1 MSKAMTRSVLKEVQD
16 FRDCVKRVVAMLSGK
31 QIPVAERGN
40 EAYVRYNRRGE
51 PVLVN
56 IPSIP
61 DDASPTLM
69 NAVRGF
75 LDHEVAHILF
85 TDPKVAMKMR
95 ERGKA
100 PSTGLWNSLEDVFIE
115 RRMGQVFNGTRR
127 NLLATQNLVINKY
140 FKGKVSEAV
149 SICHGNQR
157 ELFLKFFL
165 CPVVRAWDGQ
175 SPFIDFMEEHWHLID
190 KPVALL
196 KEHGIDVAVRNM
208 SNTEDC
214 VKVAAAIAQIMQDMK
229 DKPEGKL
236 PELKSSARKPSKSED
251 ESEETPEA
259 DDEPTHSESAPKR
272 TKGED
277 DDKEEQEDDASEEEE
292 SWDSDLPELV
302 DKDLPTEDKEIS
314 DTESKYTEAGEE
326 ESGDTPESDDAGME
340 SGDSD
345 DEGGSDDTG
354 SPTPGD
360 GIREDADDSDGYGSG
375 AAGDGDSDS
384 DDGEDS
390 DAGHGESEGEGEEED
405 DATDHTDGEGKEN
418 EDAAEAPE
426 DSESGFVP
434 APDEMTL
441 EDALKALD
449 EMEDGTGEMTEDA
462 LSATISKELMSTSL
476 SEYRPYDRSYDF
488 IGLIDEAEE
497 HVKRTRK
504 TFGAIPM
511 HSPVDRYRMV
521 PEGRRLFELKIEK
534 HLSAGVSSTLAKD
547 LERAIASRNRVQF
560 IPGQRRGRIH
570 GANLYRL
577 AMNDDRVFRKKEDHR
592 AVNACV
598 QQVIDLSGSMGG
610 RKIQL
615 ALASAYTI
623 ADALDRINVPNI
635 ITGFTTFGSPDY
647 ETMSKRGFTRFE
659 ALMLPIIKNWNE
671 KANSPEIRARMGCVC
686 ETFPLLNNV
695 DGESVAHLATLFA
708 GRMEDKK
715 IMLVMSDGAPCAA
728 GDGFHQHL
736 RTVTKEIETL
746 SDIDLMAIGVLTDAP
761 RRYYKNYA
769 LVNSVEE
776 LGPSVV
782 TELSR
787 IILG

>member
-1 MSKAMTRSVLKEVQD
+1 MSKKTTKAVLKEVQD

-85 TDPKVAMKMR
+85 TEPKVAMQMR

-100 PSTGLWNSLEDVFIE
+100 PSTGLWNALEDVFIE

-127 NLLATQNLVINKY
+127 NLLATQSLVIDKY
-140 FKGKVSEAV
+140 FRNKVPEAV
-149 SICHGNQR
+149 LACHGDQR

-175 SPFIDFMEEHWHLID
+175 SPFIDFMEEHWRLIER
-190 KPVALL
+190 PVALL

-236 PELKSSARKPSKSED
+236 PELKSSARKPSESKD
-251 ESEETPEA
+251 ESEETPESG
-259 DDEPTHSESAPKR
+259 DEPSHGDSASKPA
-272 TKGED
+272 KGEG
-277 DDKEEQEDDASEEEE
+277 DDKEEREDDASEEED
-292 SWDSDLPELV
+292 SGDSDLPDSLN
-302 DKDLPTEDKEIS
+302 KDLPTHVKDIS
-314 DTESKYTEAGEE
+314 DTESKYTEAGHE
-326 ESGDTPESDDAGME
+326 ESGDTPESDAIGMK
-340 SGDSD
+340 S
-345 DEGGSDDTG
+345 
-354 SPTPGD
+354 
-360 GIREDADDSDGYGSG
+360 
-375 AAGDGDSDS
+375 SDS
-384 DDGEDS
+384 DTDGDGGEDS
-390 DAGHGESEGEGEEED
+390 DTDRGETEEED
-405 DATDHTDGEGKEN
+405 VEGKKN
-418 EDAAEAPE
+418 KDGAEVPK

-441 EDALKALD
+441 EEALKALD
-449 EMEDGTGEMTEDA
+449 EMEDGIGEMTEDA
-462 LSATISKELMSTSL
+462 LSATISKELMSVSP
-476 SEYRPYDRSYDF
+476 SDYRPYDRSYDF
-488 IGLIDEAEE
+488 IGLIDGAEE

-521 PEGRRLFELKIEK
+521 PEGRKLFELKIEK

-570 GANLYRL
+570 GASLYRL

-598 QQVIDLSGSMGG
+598 QQVIDLSGSMDGV
-610 RKIQL
+610 KIQL

-647 ETMSKRGFTRFE
+647 ETRSKRGFTRFE

-695 DGESVAHLATLFA
+695 DGESVAQLATLFA

-715 IMLVMSDGAPCAA
+715 IMLVMSDGEPCAT
-728 GDGFHQHL
+728 GSGFHQHL

-746 SDIDLMAIGVLTDAP
+746 SDIELMAIGILTDEP

>member
-1 MSKAMTRSVLKEVQD
+1 MSKKTTKAVLKEVQD

-85 TDPKVAMKMR
+85 TEPKVAMQMR

-100 PSTGLWNSLEDVFIE
+100 PSTGLWNALEDVFIE

-127 NLLATQNLVINKY
+127 NLLATQSLVIDKY
-140 FKGKVSEAV
+140 FRNKVPEAV
-149 SICHGNQR
+149 LACHGDQR

-175 SPFIDFMEEHWHLID
+175 SPFIDFMEEHWRLIER
-190 KPVALL
+190 PVALL

-236 PELKSSARKPSKSED
+236 PELKSSARKPSESKD
-251 ESEETPEA
+251 ESEETPESG
-259 DDEPTHSESAPKR
+259 DEPSHGDSASKPAKDE
-272 TKGED
+272 G
-277 DDKEEQEDDASEEEE
+277 DDKEEREDDASEEED
-292 SWDSDLPELV
+292 SGGSDLSDSL
-302 DKDLPTEDKEIS
+302 DKDLPTHVKDIS
-314 DTESKYTEAGEE
+314 DTESKYTEAGHE
-326 ESGDTPESDDAGME
+326 ESGDTPESDAIGMK
-340 SGDSD
+340 SSDSD
-345 DEGGSDDTG
+345 TDGDGGNGTG
-354 SPTPGD
+354 APRPGD
-360 GIREDADDSDGYGSG
+360 GIREDTDDSDGYGSG
-375 AAGDGDSDS
+375 IDGDG
-384 DDGEDS
+384 GEDS
-390 DAGHGESEGEGEEED
+390 DTDRGETEEED
-405 DATDHTDGEGKEN
+405 VEGKEN
-418 EDAAEAPE
+418 KDGAEVPK

-441 EDALKALD
+441 EEALKALD
-449 EMEDGTGEMTEDA
+449 EMEDGIGEMTEDA
-462 LSATISKELMSTSL
+462 LSATISKELMSVSP
-476 SEYRPYDRSYDF
+476 SDYRPYDRSYDF
-488 IGLIDEAEE
+488 IGLIDGAEE

-521 PEGRRLFELKIEK
+521 PEGRKLFELKIEK
-534 HLSAGVSSTLAKD
+534 HLSAGVSSMLAKD

-570 GANLYRL
+570 GASLYRL

-598 QQVIDLSGSMGG
+598 QQVIDLSGSMDGV
-610 RKIQL
+610 KIQL

-647 ETMSKRGFTRFE
+647 ETRSKRGFTRFE

-695 DGESVAHLATLFA
+695 DGESVAQLATLFA

-715 IMLVMSDGAPCAA
+715 IMLVMSDGEPCAT
-728 GDGFHQHL
+728 GSGFHQHL

-746 SDIDLMAIGVLTDAP
+746 SDIELMAIGILTDEP

-787 IILG
+787 IILM

>member
-1 MSKAMTRSVLKEVQD
+1 MSKKTTKAVLKEVQD

-85 TDPKVAMKMR
+85 TEPKVAMQMR

-100 PSTGLWNSLEDVFIE
+100 PSTGLWNALEDVFIE

-127 NLLATQNLVINKY
+127 NLLATQSLVIDKY
-140 FKGKVSEAV
+140 FRNKVPEAV
-149 SICHGNQR
+149 LACHGDQR

-175 SPFIDFMEEHWHLID
+175 SPFIDFMEEHWRLIER
-190 KPVALL
+190 PV
-196 KEHGIDVAVRNM
+196 
-208 SNTEDC
+208 
-214 VKVAAAIAQIMQDMK
+214 
-229 DKPEGKL
+229 
-236 PELKSSARKPSKSED
+236 
-251 ESEETPEA
+251 
-259 DDEPTHSESAPKR
+259 
-272 TKGED
+272 
-277 DDKEEQEDDASEEEE
+277 
-292 SWDSDLPELV
+292 
-302 DKDLPTEDKEIS
+302 
-314 DTESKYTEAGEE
+314 
-326 ESGDTPESDDAGME
+326 
-340 SGDSD
+340 
-345 DEGGSDDTG
+345 
-354 SPTPGD
+354 
-360 GIREDADDSDGYGSG
+360 
-375 AAGDGDSDS
+375 
-384 DDGEDS
+384 
-390 DAGHGESEGEGEEED
+390 
-405 DATDHTDGEGKEN
+405 
-418 EDAAEAPE
+418 
-426 DSESGFVP
+426 
-434 APDEMTL
+434 
-441 EDALKALD
+441 
-449 EMEDGTGEMTEDA
+449 
-462 LSATISKELMSTSL
+462 
-476 SEYRPYDRSYDF
+476 
-488 IGLIDEAEE
+488 
-497 HVKRTRK
+497 
-504 TFGAIPM
+504 
-511 HSPVDRYRMV
+511 
-521 PEGRRLFELKIEK
+521 
-534 HLSAGVSSTLAKD
+534 
-547 LERAIASRNRVQF
+547 
-560 IPGQRRGRIH
+560 
-570 GANLYRL
+570 
-577 AMNDDRVFRKKEDHR
+577 
-592 AVNACV
+592 
-598 QQVIDLSGSMGG
+598 
-610 RKIQL
+610 
-615 ALASAYTI
+615 ASAYTI

-647 ETMSKRGFTRFE
+647 ETRSKRGFTRFE

-695 DGESVAHLATLFA
+695 DGESVAQLATLFA

-715 IMLVMSDGAPCAA
+715 IMLVMSDGEPCAT
-728 GDGFHQHL
+728 GSGFHQHL

-746 SDIDLMAIGVLTDAP
+746 SDIELMAIGILTDEP

>member
-1 MSKAMTRSVLKEVQD
+1 MSKKTTKAVLKEVQD

-85 TDPKVAMKMR
+85 TEPKVAMQMR

-100 PSTGLWNSLEDVFIE
+100 PSTGLWNALEDVFIE

-127 NLLATQNLVINKY
+127 NLLATQSLVIDKY
-140 FKGKVSEAV
+140 FRNKIPEAV
-149 SICHGNQR
+149 LACHGDQR

-175 SPFIDFMEEHWHLID
+175 SPFIDFMEEHWRLIER
-190 KPVALL
+190 PVALL

-236 PELKSSARKPSKSED
+236 PELKSSARKPSESKD
-251 ESEETPEA
+251 ESEETPESG
-259 DDEPTHSESAPKR
+259 DEPSHGDSASKPA
-272 TKGED
+272 KGEG
-277 DDKEEQEDDASEEEE
+277 DDKEEREDDASEEED
-292 SWDSDLPELV
+292 SGDSDLPDSL
-302 DKDLPTEDKEIS
+302 DKDLPTHVKDIS
-314 DTESKYTEAGEE
+314 DTESKYTEAGHE
-326 ESGDTPESDDAGME
+326 ESGDTPESDAIGMK
-340 SGDSD
+340 S
-345 DEGGSDDTG
+345 
-354 SPTPGD
+354 
-360 GIREDADDSDGYGSG
+360 
-375 AAGDGDSDS
+375 SDS
-384 DDGEDS
+384 DTDGDGGEDS
-390 DAGHGESEGEGEEED
+390 DTDRGETEEED
-405 DATDHTDGEGKEN
+405 VEGKKN
-418 EDAAEAPE
+418 KDGAEVPK

-441 EDALKALD
+441 EEALKTLD
-449 EMEDGTGEMTEDA
+449 EMEDGIGEMTEDA
-462 LSATISKELMSTSL
+462 LSATISKELMSVSP
-476 SEYRPYDRSYDF
+476 SDYRPYDRSYDF
-488 IGLIDEAEE
+488 IGLIDGAEE

-504 TFGAIPM
+504 TFGEIPM

-521 PEGRRLFELKIEK
+521 PEGRKLFELKIEK

-570 GANLYRL
+570 GASLYRL

-598 QQVIDLSGSMGG
+598 QQVIDLSGSMDGV
-610 RKIQL
+610 KIQL

-647 ETMSKRGFTRFE
+647 ETRSKRGFTRFE

-695 DGESVAHLATLFA
+695 DGESVAQLATLFA

-715 IMLVMSDGAPCAA
+715 IMLVMSDGEPCAT
-728 GDGFHQHL
+728 GSGFHQHL

-746 SDIDLMAIGVLTDAP
+746 SDIELMAIGILTDEP

>member
-1 MSKAMTRSVLKEVQD
+1 MSKKTTKAVLKEVQD

-85 TDPKVAMKMR
+85 TEPKVAMQMH

-100 PSTGLWNSLEDVFIE
+100 PSTGLWNALEDVFIE

-127 NLLATQNLVINKY
+127 NLLATQSLVIDKY
-140 FKGKVSEAV
+140 FRNKVPEAV
-149 SICHGNQR
+149 LACHGDQR

-175 SPFIDFMEEHWHLID
+175 SPFIDFMEEHWRLIER
-190 KPVALL
+190 PVALL

-236 PELKSSARKPSKSED
+236 PELKSSARKPSESKD
-251 ESEETPEA
+251 ESEETPESG
-259 DDEPTHSESAPKR
+259 DEPSHGDSASKPA
-272 TKGED
+272 KGEG
-277 DDKEEQEDDASEEEE
+277 DDKEEREDDASEEED
-292 SWDSDLPELV
+292 SGDSDLPDSL
-302 DKDLPTEDKEIS
+302 DKDLPTHVKDIS
-314 DTESKYTEAGEE
+314 DTESKYTEAGHE
-326 ESGDTPESDDAGME
+326 ESGDTPESDAIGMK
-340 SGDSD
+340 S
-345 DEGGSDDTG
+345 
-354 SPTPGD
+354 
-360 GIREDADDSDGYGSG
+360 
-375 AAGDGDSDS
+375 SDS
-384 DDGEDS
+384 DTDGDGGEDS
-390 DAGHGESEGEGEEED
+390 DTDRGETEEED
-405 DATDHTDGEGKEN
+405 VEGKKN
-418 EDAAEAPE
+418 KDGAEVPK

-441 EDALKALD
+441 EEALKALD
-449 EMEDGTGEMTEDA
+449 EMEDGIGEMTEDA
-462 LSATISKELMSTSL
+462 LSATISKELMSVSP
-476 SEYRPYDRSYDF
+476 SDYRPYDRSYDF
-488 IGLIDEAEE
+488 IGLIDGAEE

-521 PEGRRLFELKIEK
+521 PEGRKLFELKIEK

-570 GANLYRL
+570 GASLYRL

-598 QQVIDLSGSMGG
+598 QQVIDLSGSMDGV
-610 RKIQL
+610 KIQL

-647 ETMSKRGFTRFE
+647 ETRSKRGFTRFE

-695 DGESVAHLATLFA
+695 DGESVAQLATLFA

-715 IMLVMSDGAPCAA
+715 IMLVMSDGEPCAT
-728 GDGFHQHL
+728 GSGFHQHL

-746 SDIDLMAIGVLTDAP
+746 SDIELMAIGILTDEP

-787 IILG
+787 IILR

>member
-1 MSKAMTRSVLKEVQD
+1 MSKKTTKAVLKEVQD

-85 TDPKVAMKMR
+85 TEPKVAMQMR

-100 PSTGLWNSLEDVFIE
+100 PSTGLWNALEDVFIE

-127 NLLATQNLVINKY
+127 NLLATQSLVIDKY
-140 FKGKVSEAV
+140 FRNKVPEAV
-149 SICHGNQR
+149 LACHGDQR

-175 SPFIDFMEEHWHLID
+175 SPFIDFMEEHWRLIER
-190 KPVALL
+190 PVALL

-236 PELKSSARKPSKSED
+236 PELKSSARKPSESKD
-251 ESEETPEA
+251 ESEETPESG
-259 DDEPTHSESAPKR
+259 DEPSHGDSASKPA
-272 TKGED
+272 KGEG
-277 DDKEEQEDDASEEEE
+277 DDKEEREDDASEEED
-292 SWDSDLPELV
+292 SGGSDLSDSL
-302 DKDLPTEDKEIS
+302 DKDLPTHVKDIS
-314 DTESKYTEAGEE
+314 DTESKYTEAGHE
-326 ESGDTPESDDAGME
+326 ESGDTPESDAIGIK
-340 SGDSD
+340 SSDSD
-345 DEGGSDDTG
+345 TDDDGSNGTG
-354 SPTPGD
+354 APRPGD
-360 GIREDADDSDGYGSG
+360 GIREDTDDSDG
-375 AAGDGDSDS
+375 DG
-384 DDGEDS
+384 GEDS
-390 DAGHGESEGEGEEED
+390 DTDRGETEEED
-405 DATDHTDGEGKEN
+405 VEGKEN
-418 EDAAEAPE
+418 KDGAEVPK

-441 EDALKALD
+441 KEALKALD
-449 EMEDGTGEMTEDA
+449 EMEDGIGEMTEDA
-462 LSATISKELMSTSL
+462 LSATISKELMSVSP
-476 SEYRPYDRSYDF
+476 SDYRPYDRSYDF
-488 IGLIDEAEE
+488 IGLIDGAEE

-521 PEGRRLFELKIEK
+521 PEGRKLFELKIEK

-570 GANLYRL
+570 GASLYRL

-598 QQVIDLSGSMGG
+598 QQVIDLSGSMDGV
-610 RKIQL
+610 KIQL

-647 ETMSKRGFTRFE
+647 ETRSKRGFTRFE

-695 DGESVAHLATLFA
+695 DGESVAQLATLFA

-715 IMLVMSDGAPCAA
+715 IMLVMSDGEPCAT
-728 GDGFHQHL
+728 GSGFHQHL

-746 SDIDLMAIGVLTDAP
+746 SDIELMAIGILTDEP

-787 IILG
+787 IILR

>member
-1 MSKAMTRSVLKEVQD
+1 MSKKTTKAVLKEVQD

-85 TDPKVAMKMR
+85 TEPKVAMQMH

-100 PSTGLWNSLEDVFIE
+100 PSTGLWNALEDVFIE

-127 NLLATQNLVINKY
+127 NLLATQSLVIDKY
-140 FKGKVSEAV
+140 FRNKVPEAV
-149 SICHGNQR
+149 LACHGDQR

-175 SPFIDFMEEHWHLID
+175 SPFIDFMEEHWRLIER
-190 KPVALL
+190 PVALL

-236 PELKSSARKPSKSED
+236 PELKSSSRKPSESKD
-251 ESEETPEA
+251 ESEETPESG
-259 DDEPTHSESAPKR
+259 DEPSHGDSASKPA
-272 TKGED
+272 KGEG
-277 DDKEEQEDDASEEEE
+277 DDKEEREDDASEEED
-292 SWDSDLPELV
+292 SGDSDLPDSL
-302 DKDLPTEDKEIS
+302 DKDLPTHVKDIS
-314 DTESKYTEAGEE
+314 DTESKYTEAGHE
-326 ESGDTPESDDAGME
+326 ESGDTPESDAIGMK
-340 SGDSD
+340 S
-345 DEGGSDDTG
+345 
-354 SPTPGD
+354 
-360 GIREDADDSDGYGSG
+360 
-375 AAGDGDSDS
+375 SDS
-384 DDGEDS
+384 DTDGDGGEDS
-390 DAGHGESEGEGEEED
+390 DTDRGETEEED
-405 DATDHTDGEGKEN
+405 VEGKKN
-418 EDAAEAPE
+418 KDGAEVPK

-441 EDALKALD
+441 EEALKALD
-449 EMEDGTGEMTEDA
+449 EMEDGIGEMTEDA
-462 LSATISKELMSTSL
+462 LSTTISKELMNVSPSD
-476 SEYRPYDRSYDF
+476 YRPYDRSYDF
-488 IGLIDEAEE
+488 IGLIDGAEE

-521 PEGRRLFELKIEK
+521 PEGRKLFELKIEK

-570 GANLYRL
+570 GASLYRL

-598 QQVIDLSGSMGG
+598 QQVIDLSGSMDGV
-610 RKIQL
+610 KIQL

-647 ETMSKRGFTRFE
+647 ETRSKRGFTRFE

-695 DGESVAHLATLFA
+695 DGESVAQLATLFA

-715 IMLVMSDGAPCAA
+715 IMLVMSDGEPCAT
-728 GDGFHQHL
+728 GSGFHQHL

-746 SDIDLMAIGVLTDAP
+746 SDIELMAIGILTDEP

-787 IILG
+787 IILR

>member
-1 MSKAMTRSVLKEVQD
+1 MSKKNTKAVLKEVQD

-85 TDPKVAMKMR
+85 TEPKVAMQMR

-100 PSTGLWNSLEDVFIE
+100 PSTGLWNALEDVFIE

-127 NLLATQNLVINKY
+127 NLLATQSLVIDKY
-140 FKGKVSEAV
+140 FRNKVPEAV
-149 SICHGNQR
+149 LACHGDQR

-175 SPFIDFMEEHWHLID
+175 SPFIDFMEEHWRLIER
-190 KPVALL
+190 PVALL

-236 PELKSSARKPSKSED
+236 PELKSSARKPSESKD
-251 ESEETPEA
+251 ESEETPESG
-259 DDEPTHSESAPKR
+259 DEPSHGDSASKPA
-272 TKGED
+272 KGEG
-277 DDKEEQEDDASEEEE
+277 DDKEEREDDASEEED
-292 SWDSDLPELV
+292 SGDSDLPDSL
-302 DKDLPTEDKEIS
+302 DKDLPTHVKDIS
-314 DTESKYTEAGEE
+314 DTESKYTEAGHE
-326 ESGDTPESDDAGME
+326 ESGDTPESDAIGMK
-340 SGDSD
+340 S
-345 DEGGSDDTG
+345 
-354 SPTPGD
+354 
-360 GIREDADDSDGYGSG
+360 
-375 AAGDGDSDS
+375 SDS
-384 DDGEDS
+384 DTDGDGGEDS
-390 DAGHGESEGEGEEED
+390 DTDRGETEEED
-405 DATDHTDGEGKEN
+405 VEGKKN
-418 EDAAEAPE
+418 KDGAEVPK

-441 EDALKALD
+441 EEALKALD
-449 EMEDGTGEMTEDA
+449 EMEDGIGEMTEDA
-462 LSATISKELMSTSL
+462 LSATISKELMSVSP
-476 SEYRPYDRSYDF
+476 SDYRPYDRSYDF
-488 IGLIDEAEE
+488 IGLIDGAEE

-521 PEGRRLFELKIEK
+521 PEGRKLFELKIEK

-570 GANLYRL
+570 GASLYRL

-598 QQVIDLSGSMGG
+598 QQVIDLSGSMDGV
-610 RKIQL
+610 KIQL

-647 ETMSKRGFTRFE
+647 ETRSKHGFTRFE

-695 DGESVAHLATLFA
+695 DGESVAQLATLFA

-715 IMLVMSDGAPCAA
+715 IMLVMSDGEPCAT
-728 GDGFHQHL
+728 GSGFHQHL

-746 SDIDLMAIGVLTDAP
+746 SDIELMAIGILTDEP

>member
-1 MSKAMTRSVLKEVQD
+1 MSKKTTKAVLKEVQD

-85 TDPKVAMKMR
+85 TEPKVAMQMR

-100 PSTGLWNSLEDVFIE
+100 PSTGLWNALEDVFIE

-127 NLLATQNLVINKY
+127 NLLATQSLVIDKY
-140 FKGKVSEAV
+140 FRNKVPEAV
-149 SICHGNQR
+149 LACHGDQR

-175 SPFIDFMEEHWHLID
+175 SPFIDFMEEHWRLIER
-190 KPVALL
+190 PVALL

-229 DKPEGKL
+229 DKPESKL
-236 PELKSSARKPSKSED
+236 PELKSSARKPSESKD
-251 ESEETPEA
+251 ESEETPESG
-259 DDEPTHSESAPKR
+259 DEPSHGDSASKPA
-272 TKGED
+272 KGEG
-277 DDKEEQEDDASEEEE
+277 DDKEEREDDASEEED
-292 SWDSDLPELV
+292 SGDSDSPDSL
-302 DKDLPTEDKEIS
+302 DKDLPIHVKDIS
-314 DTESKYTEAGEE
+314 DTESKYTEAGHE
-326 ESGDTPESDDAGME
+326 ESGDTPESDAIGMK
-340 SGDSD
+340 S
-345 DEGGSDDTG
+345 
-354 SPTPGD
+354 
-360 GIREDADDSDGYGSG
+360 
-375 AAGDGDSDS
+375 SDS
-384 DDGEDS
+384 DTDGDGGEDS
-390 DAGHGESEGEGEEED
+390 DTDRGETEEED
-405 DATDHTDGEGKEN
+405 VEGKKN
-418 EDAAEAPE
+418 KDGAEVPK

-441 EDALKALD
+441 EEALKALD
-449 EMEDGTGEMTEDA
+449 EMEDGIGEMTEDA
-462 LSATISKELMSTSL
+462 LSATISKELMSVSP
-476 SEYRPYDRSYDF
+476 SDYRPYDRSYDF
-488 IGLIDEAEE
+488 IGLIDGAEE

-521 PEGRRLFELKIEK
+521 PEGRKLFELKIEK

-570 GANLYRL
+570 GASLYRL

-598 QQVIDLSGSMGG
+598 QQVIDLSGSMDGV
-610 RKIQL
+610 KIQL

-647 ETMSKRGFTRFE
+647 ETRSKRGFTRFE

-695 DGESVAHLATLFA
+695 DGESVAQLATLFA

-715 IMLVMSDGAPCAA
+715 IMLVMSDGEPCAT
-728 GDGFHQHL
+728 GSGFHQHL

-746 SDIDLMAIGVLTDAP
+746 SDIELMAIGILTDEP

>member
-1 MSKAMTRSVLKEVQD
+1 MSKKTTKAVLKEVQD
-16 FRDCVKRVVAMLSGK
+16 YRDCVKRVVAMLSGK

-85 TDPKVAMKMR
+85 TEPKVAMQMR

-100 PSTGLWNSLEDVFIE
+100 PSTGLWNALEDVFIE

-127 NLLATQNLVINKY
+127 NLLATQSLVIDKY
-140 FKGKVSEAV
+140 FRNKVPEAV
-149 SICHGNQR
+149 LACHGDQR

-175 SPFIDFMEEHWHLID
+175 SPFIDFMEEHWRLIER
-190 KPVALL
+190 PVALL

-236 PELKSSARKPSKSED
+236 PELKSSARKPSESKD
-251 ESEETPEA
+251 ESEETPESG
-259 DDEPTHSESAPKR
+259 DEPSHGDSASKPA
-272 TKGED
+272 KGEG
-277 DDKEEQEDDASEEEE
+277 DDKEEREDDASEEED
-292 SWDSDLPELV
+292 SGDSDLPDSL
-302 DKDLPTEDKEIS
+302 DKDLPTHVKDIS
-314 DTESKYTEAGEE
+314 DTESKYTEAGHE
-326 ESGDTPESDDAGME
+326 ESGDTPESDAIGMK
-340 SGDSD
+340 S
-345 DEGGSDDTG
+345 
-354 SPTPGD
+354 
-360 GIREDADDSDGYGSG
+360 
-375 AAGDGDSDS
+375 SDS
-384 DDGEDS
+384 DTDGDGGEDS
-390 DAGHGESEGEGEEED
+390 DTDRGETEEED
-405 DATDHTDGEGKEN
+405 VEGKKN
-418 EDAAEAPE
+418 KDGAEVPK

-441 EDALKALD
+441 EEALKALD
-449 EMEDGTGEMTEDA
+449 EMEDGIGEMTEDA
-462 LSATISKELMSTSL
+462 LSATISKELMSVSP
-476 SEYRPYDRSYDF
+476 SDYRPYDRSYDF
-488 IGLIDEAEE
+488 IGLIDGAEE

-521 PEGRRLFELKIEK
+521 PEGRKLFELKIEK

-570 GANLYRL
+570 GASLYRL

-598 QQVIDLSGSMGG
+598 QQVIDLSGSMDGV
-610 RKIQL
+610 KIQL

-647 ETMSKRGFTRFE
+647 ETRSKRGFTRFE

-695 DGESVAHLATLFA
+695 DGESVAQLATLFA

-715 IMLVMSDGAPCAA
+715 IMLVMSDGEPCAT
-728 GDGFHQHL
+728 GSGFHQHL

-746 SDIDLMAIGVLTDAP
+746 SDIELMAIGILTDEP

>member
-1 MSKAMTRSVLKEVQD
+1 MSKKTTKAVLKEVQD

-85 TDPKVAMKMR
+85 TEPKVAMQMR

-100 PSTGLWNSLEDVFIE
+100 PSTGLWNALEDVFIE

-127 NLLATQNLVINKY
+127 NLLATQSLVIDKY
-140 FKGKVSEAV
+140 FRNKIPEAV
-149 SICHGNQR
+149 LACHGDQR

-175 SPFIDFMEEHWHLID
+175 SPFIDFMEEHWRLIER
-190 KPVALL
+190 PVALL

-236 PELKSSARKPSKSED
+236 PELKSSARKPSESKD
-251 ESEETPEA
+251 ESEETPESG
-259 DDEPTHSESAPKR
+259 DEPSHGDSASKPA
-272 TKGED
+272 KGEG
-277 DDKEEQEDDASEEEE
+277 DDKEEREDDASEEED
-292 SWDSDLPELV
+292 SGDSDLPDSL
-302 DKDLPTEDKEIS
+302 DKDLPTHVKDIS
-314 DTESKYTEAGEE
+314 DTESKYTEAGHE
-326 ESGDTPESDDAGME
+326 ESGDTPESDAIGMK
-340 SGDSD
+340 SSDSD
-345 DEGGSDDTG
+345 TDDDGSNGTG
-354 SPTPGD
+354 APRPGD
-360 GIREDADDSDGYGSG
+360 GIREDTDDSDGYGSDTD
-375 AAGDGDSDS
+375 GDG
-384 DDGEDS
+384 GEDS
-390 DAGHGESEGEGEEED
+390 DTDRGETEEED
-405 DATDHTDGEGKEN
+405 VEGKKN
-418 EDAAEAPE
+418 KDGAEVPK

-441 EDALKALD
+441 EEALKALD
-449 EMEDGTGEMTEDA
+449 EMEDGIGEMTEDA
-462 LSATISKELMSTSL
+462 LSATISKELMSVSP
-476 SEYRPYDRSYDF
+476 SDYRPYDRSYDF
-488 IGLIDEAEE
+488 IGLIDGAEE

-521 PEGRRLFELKIEK
+521 PEGRKLFELKIEK

-570 GANLYRL
+570 GASLYRL

-598 QQVIDLSGSMGG
+598 QQVIDLSGSMDGV
-610 RKIQL
+610 KIQL

-647 ETMSKRGFTRFE
+647 ETRSKRGFTRFE

-695 DGESVAHLATLFA
+695 DGESIAQLATLFA

-715 IMLVMSDGAPCAA
+715 IMLVMSDGEPCAT
-728 GDGFHQHL
+728 GSGFHQHL

-746 SDIDLMAIGVLTDAP
+746 SDIDLMAIGILTDEP
-761 RRYYKNYA
+761 RRFYKNYA

>member
-1 MSKAMTRSVLKEVQD
+1 MSKKTTKAVLKEVQD

-85 TDPKVAMKMR
+85 TEPKVAMQMH

-100 PSTGLWNSLEDVFIE
+100 PSTGLWNALEDVFIE

-127 NLLATQNLVINKY
+127 NLLATQSLVIDKY
-140 FKGKVSEAV
+140 FRNKVPEAV
-149 SICHGNQR
+149 LACHGDQR

-175 SPFIDFMEEHWHLID
+175 SPFIDFMEEHWRLIER
-190 KPVALL
+190 PVALL

-236 PELKSSARKPSKSED
+236 PELKSSARKPSESKD
-251 ESEETPEA
+251 ESEETPESG
-259 DDEPTHSESAPKR
+259 DEPSHGDSASKPA
-272 TKGED
+272 KGEG
-277 DDKEEQEDDASEEEE
+277 DDKEEREDDASEEED
-292 SWDSDLPELV
+292 SGDSDLPDSL
-302 DKDLPTEDKEIS
+302 DKDLPTHVKDIS
-314 DTESKYTEAGEE
+314 DTESKYTEAGHE
-326 ESGDTPESDDAGME
+326 ESGDTPESDAIGMK
-340 SGDSD
+340 S
-345 DEGGSDDTG
+345 
-354 SPTPGD
+354 
-360 GIREDADDSDGYGSG
+360 
-375 AAGDGDSDS
+375 SDS
-384 DDGEDS
+384 DTDGDGGEDS
-390 DAGHGESEGEGEEED
+390 DTDRGETEEED
-405 DATDHTDGEGKEN
+405 VEGKKN
-418 EDAAEAPE
+418 KDGAEVPK

-441 EDALKALD
+441 EEALKALD
-449 EMEDGTGEMTEDA
+449 EMEDGIGEMTEDA
-462 LSATISKELMSTSL
+462 LSTTISKELMNVSPSD
-476 SEYRPYDRSYDF
+476 YRPYDRSYDF
-488 IGLIDEAEE
+488 IGLIDGAEE

-521 PEGRRLFELKIEK
+521 PEGRKLFELKIEK

-570 GANLYRL
+570 GASLYRL

-598 QQVIDLSGSMGG
+598 QQVIDLSGSMDGV
-610 RKIQL
+610 KIQL

-647 ETMSKRGFTRFE
+647 ETRSKRGFTRFE

-695 DGESVAHLATLFA
+695 DGESVAQLATLFA

-715 IMLVMSDGAPCAA
+715 IMLVMSDGEPCAT
-728 GDGFHQHL
+728 GSGFHQHL

-746 SDIDLMAIGVLTDAP
+746 SDIELMAIGILTDEP

-787 IILG
+787 IILR

>member
-1 MSKAMTRSVLKEVQD
+1 MSKKTTKAVLKEVQD

-85 TDPKVAMKMR
+85 TEPKVAMRMH

-100 PSTGLWNSLEDVFIE
+100 PSTGLWNALEDVFIE

-127 NLLATQNLVINKY
+127 NLLATQSLVIDKY
-140 FKGKVSEAV
+140 FRNKVPEAV
-149 SICHGNQR
+149 LACHGDQR

-175 SPFIDFMEEHWHLID
+175 SPFIDFMEEHWRLIER
-190 KPVALL
+190 PVALL

-236 PELKSSARKPSKSED
+236 PELKSSARKPSESKD
-251 ESEETPEA
+251 ESEETPESG
-259 DDEPTHSESAPKR
+259 DEPSHGDSASKPA
-272 TKGED
+272 KGEG
-277 DDKEEQEDDASEEEE
+277 DDKEEREDDASEEED
-292 SWDSDLPELV
+292 SGDSDLPDSL
-302 DKDLPTEDKEIS
+302 DKDLPTHVKDIS
-314 DTESKYTEAGEE
+314 DTESKYTEAGHE
-326 ESGDTPESDDAGME
+326 ESGDTPESDAIGMK
-340 SGDSD
+340 SSDSD
-345 DEGGSDDTG
+345 TDDDGSNGTG
-354 SPTPGD
+354 APRPGD
-360 GIREDADDSDGYGSG
+360 GIREDTDDSDGYGSDTD
-375 AAGDGDSDS
+375 GDG
-384 DDGEDS
+384 GEDS
-390 DAGHGESEGEGEEED
+390 DTDRGETEEED
-405 DATDHTDGEGKEN
+405 VEGKKN
-418 EDAAEAPE
+418 KDCAEVPK

-434 APDEMTL
+434 SPDEMTL
-441 EDALKALD
+441 EEALKALD
-449 EMEDGTGEMTEDA
+449 EMEDGIGEMTEDA
-462 LSATISKELMSTSL
+462 LSATISKELMSVSP
-476 SEYRPYDRSYDF
+476 SDYRPYDRSYDF
-488 IGLIDEAEE
+488 IGLIDGAEE

-521 PEGRRLFELKIEK
+521 PEGRKLFELKIEK
-534 HLSAGVSSTLAKD
+534 YLSAGVSSTLAKD

-570 GANLYRL
+570 GASLYRL
-577 AMNDDRVFRKKEDHR
+577 AMNDDRVLRKKEDHR

-598 QQVIDLSGSMGG
+598 QQVIDLSGSMDGV
-610 RKIQL
+610 KIQL

-647 ETMSKRGFTRFE
+647 ETRSKRGFTRFE

-695 DGESVAHLATLFA
+695 DGESVAQLATLFA

-715 IMLVMSDGAPCAA
+715 IMLVMSDGEPCAT
-728 GDGFHQHL
+728 GSGFHQHL

-746 SDIDLMAIGVLTDAP
+746 SDIELMAIGILTDEP

>member
-1 MSKAMTRSVLKEVQD
+1 MSKKTTKAVLKEVQD

-85 TDPKVAMKMR
+85 TEPKVAMQMH

-100 PSTGLWNSLEDVFIE
+100 PSTGLWNALEDVFIE

-127 NLLATQNLVINKY
+127 NLLATQSLVIDKY
-140 FKGKVSEAV
+140 FRNKVPEAV
-149 SICHGNQR
+149 LACHGDQR

-175 SPFIDFMEEHWHLID
+175 SPFIDFMEEHWRLIER
-190 KPVALL
+190 PVALL

-236 PELKSSARKPSKSED
+236 PELKSSARKPSESKD
-251 ESEETPEA
+251 ESEETPESG
-259 DDEPTHSESAPKR
+259 DEPSHGDSASKPA
-272 TKGED
+272 KGEG
-277 DDKEEQEDDASEEEE
+277 DDKEEREDDASEEED
-292 SWDSDLPELV
+292 SGDSDLPDSL
-302 DKDLPTEDKEIS
+302 DKDLPTHVKDIS
-314 DTESKYTEAGEE
+314 DTESKYTEAGHE
-326 ESGDTPESDDAGME
+326 ESGDTPESDAIGMK
-340 SGDSD
+340 S
-345 DEGGSDDTG
+345 
-354 SPTPGD
+354 
-360 GIREDADDSDGYGSG
+360 
-375 AAGDGDSDS
+375 SDS
-384 DDGEDS
+384 DTDGDGGEDS
-390 DAGHGESEGEGEEED
+390 DTDRGETEEED
-405 DATDHTDGEGKEN
+405 VEGKKN
-418 EDAAEAPE
+418 KDGAEVPK

-441 EDALKALD
+441 EEALKALD
-449 EMEDGTGEMTEDA
+449 EMEDGIGEMTEDA
-462 LSATISKELMSTSL
+462 LSATISKELMSVSP
-476 SEYRPYDRSYDF
+476 SDYRPYDRSYDF
-488 IGLIDEAEE
+488 IGLIDGAEE

-521 PEGRRLFELKIEK
+521 PEGRKLFELKIEK

-570 GANLYRL
+570 GASLYRL

-598 QQVIDLSGSMGG
+598 QQVIDLSGSMDGV
-610 RKIQL
+610 KIQL

-647 ETMSKRGFTRFE
+647 ETRSKRGFTRFE

-695 DGESVAHLATLFA
+695 DGESVAQLATLFA

-715 IMLVMSDGAPCAA
+715 IMLVMSDGEPCAT
-728 GDGFHQHL
+728 GSGFHQHL

-746 SDIDLMAIGVLTDAP
+746 SDIELMAIGILTDEP

>member
-1 MSKAMTRSVLKEVQD
+1 MSKKTTKAVLKEVQD

-85 TDPKVAMKMR
+85 TEPKVAMQMR

-100 PSTGLWNSLEDVFIE
+100 PSTGLWNALEDVFIE

-127 NLLATQNLVINKY
+127 NLLATQSLVIDKY
-140 FKGKVSEAV
+140 FRNKVPEAV
-149 SICHGNQR
+149 LACHGDQR

-175 SPFIDFMEEHWHLID
+175 SPFIDFMEEHWRLIER
-190 KPVALL
+190 PVALL

-236 PELKSSARKPSKSED
+236 PELKSSARKPSESKD
-251 ESEETPEA
+251 ESEETPESG
-259 DDEPTHSESAPKR
+259 DEPSHGDSASKPA
-272 TKGED
+272 KGEG
-277 DDKEEQEDDASEEEE
+277 DDKEEREDDASEEED
-292 SWDSDLPELV
+292 SGDSDLPDSL
-302 DKDLPTEDKEIS
+302 DKDLPTHVKDIS
-314 DTESKYTEAGEE
+314 DTENKYTEAGHE
-326 ESGDTPESDDAGME
+326 ESGDTPESDAIGMK
-340 SGDSD
+340 S
-345 DEGGSDDTG
+345 
-354 SPTPGD
+354 
-360 GIREDADDSDGYGSG
+360 
-375 AAGDGDSDS
+375 SDS
-384 DDGEDS
+384 DTDGDGGEDS
-390 DAGHGESEGEGEEED
+390 DTDRGETEEED
-405 DATDHTDGEGKEN
+405 VEGKKN
-418 EDAAEAPE
+418 KDGAEVPK

-434 APDEMTL
+434 TPDEMTL
-441 EDALKALD
+441 EEALKALD
-449 EMEDGTGEMTEDA
+449 EMEDGIGEMTEDA
-462 LSATISKELMSTSL
+462 LSATISKELMSVSP
-476 SEYRPYDRSYDF
+476 SDYRPYDRSYDF
-488 IGLIDEAEE
+488 IGLIDGAEE

-521 PEGRRLFELKIEK
+521 PEGRKLFELKIEK

-570 GANLYRL
+570 GASLYRL

-598 QQVIDLSGSMGG
+598 QQVIDLSGSMDGV
-610 RKIQL
+610 KIQL

-647 ETMSKRGFTRFE
+647 ETRSKRGFTRFE

-695 DGESVAHLATLFA
+695 DGESVAQLATLFA

-715 IMLVMSDGAPCAA
+715 IMLVMSDGEPCAT
-728 GDGFHQHL
+728 GSGFHQHL

-746 SDIDLMAIGVLTDAP
+746 SDIELMAIGILTDEP

>member
-1 MSKAMTRSVLKEVQD
+1 MSKKTTKAVLKEVQD

-85 TDPKVAMKMR
+85 TEPKVAMQMR

-100 PSTGLWNSLEDVFIE
+100 PSTGLWNALEDVFIE

-127 NLLATQNLVINKY
+127 NLLATQSLVIDKY
-140 FKGKVSEAV
+140 FRNKVPEAV
-149 SICHGNQR
+149 LACHGDQR

-175 SPFIDFMEEHWHLID
+175 SPFIDFMEEHWRLIER
-190 KPVALL
+190 PVALL

-236 PELKSSARKPSKSED
+236 PELKSSARKPSESKD
-251 ESEETPEA
+251 ESEETPESG
-259 DDEPTHSESAPKR
+259 DEPSHGDSASKPA
-272 TKGED
+272 KGEG
-277 DDKEEQEDDASEEEE
+277 DDKEEREDDASEEED
-292 SWDSDLPELV
+292 SGDSDLPDSL
-302 DKDLPTEDKEIS
+302 DKNLPTHVKDIS
-314 DTESKYTEAGEE
+314 DTESKYTEAGHE
-326 ESGDTPESDDAGME
+326 ESGDTPESDAIGMK
-340 SGDSD
+340 S
-345 DEGGSDDTG
+345 
-354 SPTPGD
+354 
-360 GIREDADDSDGYGSG
+360 
-375 AAGDGDSDS
+375 SDS
-384 DDGEDS
+384 DTDGDGGEDS
-390 DAGHGESEGEGEEED
+390 DTDRGETEEED
-405 DATDHTDGEGKEN
+405 VEGKKN
-418 EDAAEAPE
+418 KDGAEVPK

-441 EDALKALD
+441 EEALKALD
-449 EMEDGTGEMTEDA
+449 EMEDGIGEMTEDA
-462 LSATISKELMSTSL
+462 LSATISKELMSVSP
-476 SEYRPYDRSYDF
+476 SDYRPYDRSYDF
-488 IGLIDEAEE
+488 IGLIDGAEE

-521 PEGRRLFELKIEK
+521 PEGRKLFELKIEK

-570 GANLYRL
+570 GASLYRL

-598 QQVIDLSGSMGG
+598 QQVIDLSGSMDGV
-610 RKIQL
+610 KIQL

-647 ETMSKRGFTRFE
+647 ETRSKRGFTRFE

-695 DGESVAHLATLFA
+695 DGESVAQLATLFA

-715 IMLVMSDGAPCAA
+715 IMLVMSDGEPCAT
-728 GDGFHQHL
+728 GSGFHQHL

-746 SDIDLMAIGVLTDAP
+746 SDIELMAIGILTDEP

>member
-1 MSKAMTRSVLKEVQD
+1 MSKKTTKAVLKEVQD

-85 TDPKVAMKMR
+85 TEPKVAMQMR

-100 PSTGLWNSLEDVFIE
+100 PSTGLWNALEDVFIE

-127 NLLATQNLVINKY
+127 NLLATQSLVIDKY
-140 FKGKVSEAV
+140 FRNKVPEAV
-149 SICHGNQR
+149 LACHGDQR

-175 SPFIDFMEEHWHLID
+175 SPFIDFMEEHWRLIER
-190 KPVALL
+190 PVALL

-236 PELKSSARKPSKSED
+236 PELKSSARKPSESKD
-251 ESEETPEA
+251 ESEETPESG
-259 DDEPTHSESAPKR
+259 DEPSHGDSASKPA
-272 TKGED
+272 KGEG
-277 DDKEEQEDDASEEEE
+277 DDKEEREDDASEEED
-292 SWDSDLPELV
+292 SGDSDLPDSL
-302 DKDLPTEDKEIS
+302 DKDLPTHVKNIS
-314 DTESKYTEAGEE
+314 DTESKYTEAGHE
-326 ESGDTPESDDAGME
+326 ESGDTSESDAIGMK
-340 SGDSD
+340 S
-345 DEGGSDDTG
+345 
-354 SPTPGD
+354 
-360 GIREDADDSDGYGSG
+360 
-375 AAGDGDSDS
+375 SDS
-384 DDGEDS
+384 DTDGDGGEDS
-390 DAGHGESEGEGEEED
+390 DTDRGETEEED
-405 DATDHTDGEGKEN
+405 VEGKKN
-418 EDAAEAPE
+418 KDGAEVPK

-441 EDALKALD
+441 EEALKALD
-449 EMEDGTGEMTEDA
+449 EMEDGIGEMTEDA
-462 LSATISKELMSTSL
+462 LSATISKELMSVSP
-476 SEYRPYDRSYDF
+476 SDYRPYDRSYDF
-488 IGLIDEAEE
+488 IGLIDGAEE

-521 PEGRRLFELKIEK
+521 PEGRKLFELKIEK

-570 GANLYRL
+570 GASLYRL

-598 QQVIDLSGSMGG
+598 QQVIDLSGSMDGV
-610 RKIQL
+610 KIQL

-635 ITGFTTFGSPDY
+635 ITGFTTFGCPDY
-647 ETMSKRGFTRFE
+647 ETRSKRGFTRFE

-695 DGESVAHLATLFA
+695 DGESVAQLATLFA

-715 IMLVMSDGAPCAA
+715 IMLVMSDGEPCAT
-728 GDGFHQHL
+728 GSGFHQHL

-746 SDIDLMAIGVLTDAP
+746 SDIELMAIGILTDEP

>member
-1 MSKAMTRSVLKEVQD
+1 MSKKTTKAVLKEVQD

-85 TDPKVAMKMR
+85 TEPKVAMQMR

-100 PSTGLWNSLEDVFIE
+100 PSTGLWNALEDVFIE

-127 NLLATQNLVINKY
+127 NLLATQSLVIDKY
-140 FKGKVSEAV
+140 FRNKVPEAV
-149 SICHGNQR
+149 LACHGDQR

-175 SPFIDFMEEHWHLID
+175 SPFIDFMEEHWRLIER
-190 KPVALL
+190 PVALL

-236 PELKSSARKPSKSED
+236 PELKSSARKPSESKD
-251 ESEETPEA
+251 ESEETPESG
-259 DDEPTHSESAPKR
+259 DEPSHGDSASKPA
-272 TKGED
+272 KGEG
-277 DDKEEQEDDASEEEE
+277 DDKEEQEDDASEEED
-292 SWDSDLPELV
+292 SGGSDLSDLL
-302 DKDLPTEDKEIS
+302 DKDLPTHVKDIS
-314 DTESKYTEAGEE
+314 DTESKYTEAGHE
-326 ESGDTPESDDAGME
+326 ESGDTPESDAIGIK
-340 SGDSD
+340 SSDSD
-345 DEGGSDDTG
+345 TDDDGSNGTG
-354 SPTPGD
+354 APRPGD
-360 GIREDADDSDGYGSG
+360 GIREDTDDSDG
-375 AAGDGDSDS
+375 DG
-384 DDGEDS
+384 GEDS
-390 DAGHGESEGEGEEED
+390 DTDRGETEEED
-405 DATDHTDGEGKEN
+405 VEGKEN
-418 EDAAEAPE
+418 KDGAEVPK

-441 EDALKALD
+441 EEALKALD
-449 EMEDGTGEMTEDA
+449 EMEDGIGEMTEDA
-462 LSATISKELMSTSL
+462 LSATISKELMSVSP
-476 SEYRPYDRSYDF
+476 SDYRPYDRSYDF
-488 IGLIDEAEE
+488 IGLIDGAEE

-521 PEGRRLFELKIEK
+521 PEGRKLFELKIEK

-570 GANLYRL
+570 GASLYRL

-598 QQVIDLSGSMGG
+598 QQVIDLSGSMDGV
-610 RKIQL
+610 KIQL

-647 ETMSKRGFTRFE
+647 ETRSKRGFTRFE

-695 DGESVAHLATLFA
+695 DGESVAQLATLFA

-715 IMLVMSDGAPCAA
+715 IMLVMSDGEPCAT
-728 GDGFHQHL
+728 GSGFHQHL

-746 SDIDLMAIGVLTDAP
+746 SDIELMAIGILTDEP

>member
-1 MSKAMTRSVLKEVQD
+1 MSKKTTKAVLKEVQD

-85 TDPKVAMKMR
+85 TEPKVAMQMR

-100 PSTGLWNSLEDVFIE
+100 PSTGLWNALEDVFIE

-127 NLLATQNLVINKY
+127 NLLATQSLVIDKY
-140 FKGKVSEAV
+140 FRNKIPEAV
-149 SICHGNQR
+149 LACHGDQR

-175 SPFIDFMEEHWHLID
+175 SPFIDFMEEHWRLIER
-190 KPVALL
+190 PVALL

-236 PELKSSARKPSKSED
+236 PELKSSSRKPSESKD
-251 ESEETPEA
+251 ESEETPESG
-259 DDEPTHSESAPKR
+259 DEPSHGDSASKPA
-272 TKGED
+272 KGEG
-277 DDKEEQEDDASEEEE
+277 DDKEEREDDASEEED
-292 SWDSDLPELV
+292 SGDSDLPDSL
-302 DKDLPTEDKEIS
+302 DKDLPTHVKDIS
-314 DTESKYTEAGEE
+314 DTESKYTEAGHE
-326 ESGDTPESDDAGME
+326 ESGDTPESDAIGMK
-340 SGDSD
+340 S
-345 DEGGSDDTG
+345 
-354 SPTPGD
+354 
-360 GIREDADDSDGYGSG
+360 
-375 AAGDGDSDS
+375 SDS
-384 DDGEDS
+384 DTDGDGGEDS
-390 DAGHGESEGEGEEED
+390 DTDRGETEEED
-405 DATDHTDGEGKEN
+405 VEGKKN
-418 EDAAEAPE
+418 KDGAEVPK

-441 EDALKALD
+441 EEALKALD
-449 EMEDGTGEMTEDA
+449 EMEDGIGEMTEDA
-462 LSATISKELMSTSL
+462 LSATISKELMSVSP
-476 SEYRPYDRSYDF
+476 SDYRPYDRSYDF
-488 IGLIDEAEE
+488 IGLIDGAEE

-521 PEGRRLFELKIEK
+521 PEGRKLFELKIEK

-570 GANLYRL
+570 GASLYRL

-598 QQVIDLSGSMGG
+598 QQVIDLSGSMDGV
-610 RKIQL
+610 KIQL

-647 ETMSKRGFTRFE
+647 ETRSKRGFTRFE

-695 DGESVAHLATLFA
+695 DGESVAQLATLFA

-715 IMLVMSDGAPCAA
+715 IMLVMSDGEPCAT
-728 GDGFHQHL
+728 GSGFHQHL

-746 SDIDLMAIGVLTDAP
+746 SDIELMAIGILTDEP

>member
-1 MSKAMTRSVLKEVQD
+1 MSKKTTKAVLKEVQD

-85 TDPKVAMKMR
+85 TEPKVAMQMR

-100 PSTGLWNSLEDVFIE
+100 PSTGLWNALEDVFIE

-127 NLLATQNLVINKY
+127 NLLATQSLVIDKY
-140 FKGKVSEAV
+140 FRNKVPEAV
-149 SICHGNQR
+149 LACHGDQR

-175 SPFIDFMEEHWHLID
+175 SPFIDFMEEHWRLIER
-190 KPVALL
+190 PVALL

-236 PELKSSARKPSKSED
+236 PELKSSARKPSESKD
-251 ESEETPEA
+251 ESEETPESG
-259 DDEPTHSESAPKR
+259 DEPSHGDSASKPA
-272 TKGED
+272 KGEG
-277 DDKEEQEDDASEEEE
+277 DDKEEREDDASEEED
-292 SWDSDLPELV
+292 SGGSDLSDSL
-302 DKDLPTEDKEIS
+302 DKDLPTHVKDIS
-314 DTESKYTEAGEE
+314 DTESKYTEAGHE
-326 ESGDTPESDDAGME
+326 ESGDTPESDAIGMK
-340 SGDSD
+340 SSDSD
-345 DEGGSDDTG
+345 TDGDGGNGTG
-354 SPTPGD
+354 APRPGD
-360 GIREDADDSDGYGSG
+360 GIREDTDDSDGYGSG
-375 AAGDGDSDS
+375 IDGDG
-384 DDGEDS
+384 GEDS
-390 DAGHGESEGEGEEED
+390 DTDRGETEEED
-405 DATDHTDGEGKEN
+405 VEGKEN
-418 EDAAEAPE
+418 KDGAEVPK

-441 EDALKALD
+441 EEALKALD
-449 EMEDGTGEMTEDA
+449 EMEDGIGEMTEDA
-462 LSATISKELMSTSL
+462 LSATISKELMSVSP
-476 SEYRPYDRSYDF
+476 SDYRPYDRSYDF
-488 IGLIDEAEE
+488 IGLIDGAEE

-521 PEGRRLFELKIEK
+521 PEGRKLFELKIEK

-570 GANLYRL
+570 GASLYRL

-598 QQVIDLSGSMGG
+598 QQVIDLSGSMDGV
-610 RKIQL
+610 KIQL

-647 ETMSKRGFTRFE
+647 ETRSKRGFTRFE
-659 ALMLPIIKNWNE
+659 ALMLPIIKN
-671 KANSPEIRARMGCVC
+671 
-686 ETFPLLNNV
+686 
-695 DGESVAHLATLFA
+695 
-708 GRMEDKK
+708 
-715 IMLVMSDGAPCAA
+715 
-728 GDGFHQHL
+728 
-736 RTVTKEIETL
+736 
-746 SDIDLMAIGVLTDAP
+746 
-761 RRYYKNYA
+761 
-769 LVNSVEE
+769 
-776 LGPSVV
+776 
-782 TELSR
+782 
-787 IILG
+787 

>member
-1 MSKAMTRSVLKEVQD
+1 MSKKTTKAVLKEVQD

-85 TDPKVAMKMR
+85 TEPKVAMQMR

-100 PSTGLWNSLEDVFIE
+100 PSTGLWNALEDVFIE

-127 NLLATQNLVINKY
+127 NLLATQSLVIDKY
-140 FKGKVSEAV
+140 FRNKIPEAV
-149 SICHGNQR
+149 LACHGDQR

-175 SPFIDFMEEHWHLID
+175 SPFIDFMEEHWRLIER
-190 KPVALL
+190 PVALL

-236 PELKSSARKPSKSED
+236 PELKSSARNPSESKD
-251 ESEETPEA
+251 ESEETPESG
-259 DDEPTHSESAPKR
+259 DEPSHGDSASKPA
-272 TKGED
+272 KGEG
-277 DDKEEQEDDASEEEE
+277 DDKEEREDDASEEED
-292 SWDSDLPELV
+292 SGDSDLPDSL
-302 DKDLPTEDKEIS
+302 DKDLPTHVKDIS
-314 DTESKYTEAGEE
+314 DTESKYTEAGHE
-326 ESGDTPESDDAGME
+326 ESGDTPESDAIGMK
-340 SGDSD
+340 S
-345 DEGGSDDTG
+345 
-354 SPTPGD
+354 
-360 GIREDADDSDGYGSG
+360 
-375 AAGDGDSDS
+375 SDS
-384 DDGEDS
+384 DTDGDGGEDS
-390 DAGHGESEGEGEEED
+390 DTDRGETEEED
-405 DATDHTDGEGKEN
+405 VEGKKN
-418 EDAAEAPE
+418 KDGAEVPK

-441 EDALKALD
+441 EEALKALD
-449 EMEDGTGEMTEDA
+449 EMEDGIGEMTEDA
-462 LSATISKELMSTSL
+462 LSATISKELMSVSP
-476 SEYRPYDRSYDF
+476 SDYRPYDRSYDF
-488 IGLIDEAEE
+488 IGLIDGAEE

-521 PEGRRLFELKIEK
+521 PEGRKLFELKIEK

-570 GANLYRL
+570 GASLYRL

-598 QQVIDLSGSMGG
+598 QQVIDLSGSMDGV
-610 RKIQL
+610 KIQL

-647 ETMSKRGFTRFE
+647 ETRSKRGFTRFE

-695 DGESVAHLATLFA
+695 DGESVAQLATLFA

-715 IMLVMSDGAPCAA
+715 IMLVMSDGEPCAT
-728 GDGFHQHL
+728 GSGFHQHL

-746 SDIDLMAIGVLTDAP
+746 SDIELMAIGILTDEP

-787 IILG
+787 IILW

>member
-1 MSKAMTRSVLKEVQD
+1 MSKKTTKAVLKEVQD

-85 TDPKVAMKMR
+85 TEPKVAMQMH

-100 PSTGLWNSLEDVFIE
+100 PSTGLWNALEDVFIE

-127 NLLATQNLVINKY
+127 NLLATQSLVIDKY
-140 FKGKVSEAV
+140 FRNKVPEAV
-149 SICHGNQR
+149 LACHGDQR

-175 SPFIDFMEEHWHLID
+175 SPFIDFMEEHWRLIER
-190 KPVALL
+190 PVALL

-236 PELKSSARKPSKSED
+236 PELKSSSRKPSESKD
-251 ESEETPEA
+251 ESEETPESG
-259 DDEPTHSESAPKR
+259 DEPSHGDSASKPA
-272 TKGED
+272 KGEG
-277 DDKEEQEDDASEEEE
+277 DDKEEREDDASEEED
-292 SWDSDLPELV
+292 SGDSDLPDSL
-302 DKDLPTEDKEIS
+302 DKDLPTHVKDIS
-314 DTESKYTEAGEE
+314 DTESKYTEAGHE
-326 ESGDTPESDDAGME
+326 ESGDTPESDAIGMK
-340 SGDSD
+340 S
-345 DEGGSDDTG
+345 
-354 SPTPGD
+354 
-360 GIREDADDSDGYGSG
+360 
-375 AAGDGDSDS
+375 SDS
-384 DDGEDS
+384 DTDGDGGEDS
-390 DAGHGESEGEGEEED
+390 DTDRGETEEED
-405 DATDHTDGEGKEN
+405 VEGKKN
-418 EDAAEAPE
+418 KDGAEVPK

-441 EDALKALD
+441 EEALKALD
-449 EMEDGTGEMTEDA
+449 EMEDGIGEMTEDA
-462 LSATISKELMSTSL
+462 LSATISKELMSVSP
-476 SEYRPYDRSYDF
+476 SDYRPYDRSYDF
-488 IGLIDEAEE
+488 IGLIDGAEE

-521 PEGRRLFELKIEK
+521 PEGRKLFELKIEK

-570 GANLYRL
+570 GASLYRL

-598 QQVIDLSGSMGG
+598 QQVIDLSGSMDGV
-610 RKIQL
+610 KIQL
-615 ALASAYTI
+615 ALARAYTI

-647 ETMSKRGFTRFE
+647 ETRSKRGFTRFE

-695 DGESVAHLATLFA
+695 DGESVAQLATLFA

-715 IMLVMSDGAPCAA
+715 IMLVMSDGEPCAT
-728 GDGFHQHL
+728 GSGFHQHL

-746 SDIDLMAIGVLTDAP
+746 SDIELMAIGILTDEP

-787 IILG
+787 IILR

>member
-1 MSKAMTRSVLKEVQD
+1 MSKKTTKAVLKEVQD

-85 TDPKVAMKMR
+85 TEPKVAMQMR

-100 PSTGLWNSLEDVFIE
+100 PSTGLWNALEDVFIE

-127 NLLATQNLVINKY
+127 NLLATQSLVIDKY
-140 FKGKVSEAV
+140 FRNKVPEAV
-149 SICHGNQR
+149 LACHGDQR

-175 SPFIDFMEEHWHLID
+175 SPFIDFMEEHWRLIER
-190 KPVALL
+190 PVALL

-236 PELKSSARKPSKSED
+236 PELKSSARKPSESKD
-251 ESEETPEA
+251 ESGETPESG
-259 DDEPTHSESAPKR
+259 DEPSHGDSASKPA
-272 TKGED
+272 KGEG
-277 DDKEEQEDDASEEEE
+277 DDKEEREDDASEEEE
-292 SWDSDLPELV
+292 SGDSDLPDSL
-302 DKDLPTEDKEIS
+302 DKDLPTHVKDIS
-314 DTESKYTEAGEE
+314 DTESKYTEAGHE
-326 ESGDTPESDDAGME
+326 ESGDTPESDAIGMK
-340 SGDSD
+340 S
-345 DEGGSDDTG
+345 
-354 SPTPGD
+354 
-360 GIREDADDSDGYGSG
+360 
-375 AAGDGDSDS
+375 SDS
-384 DDGEDS
+384 DTDGDGGEDS
-390 DAGHGESEGEGEEED
+390 DTDRGETEEED
-405 DATDHTDGEGKEN
+405 VEGKKN
-418 EDAAEAPE
+418 KDGAEVPK

-441 EDALKALD
+441 EEALKTLD
-449 EMEDGTGEMTEDA
+449 EMEDGIGEMTEDA
-462 LSATISKELMSTSL
+462 LSATISKELMSVSP
-476 SEYRPYDRSYDF
+476 SDYRPYDRSYDF
-488 IGLIDEAEE
+488 IGLIDGAEE

-521 PEGRRLFELKIEK
+521 PEGRKLFELKIEK

-570 GANLYRL
+570 GASLYRL

-598 QQVIDLSGSMGG
+598 QQVIDLSGSMDGV
-610 RKIQL
+610 KIQL

-647 ETMSKRGFTRFE
+647 ETRSKRGFTRFE

-695 DGESVAHLATLFA
+695 DGESVAQLATLFA

-715 IMLVMSDGAPCAA
+715 IMLVMSDGEPCAT
-728 GDGFHQHL
+728 GSGFHQHL

-746 SDIDLMAIGVLTDAP
+746 SDIELMAIGILTDEP

>member
-1 MSKAMTRSVLKEVQD
+1 MSKKTTKAVLKEVQD

-85 TDPKVAMKMR
+85 TEPKVAMQMH

-100 PSTGLWNSLEDVFIE
+100 PSTGLWNALEDVFIE

-127 NLLATQNLVINKY
+127 NLLATQSLVIDKY
-140 FKGKVSEAV
+140 FRNKVPEAV
-149 SICHGNQR
+149 LACHGDQR

-175 SPFIDFMEEHWHLID
+175 SPFIDFMEEHWRLIER
-190 KPVALL
+190 PVALL

-236 PELKSSARKPSKSED
+236 PELKSSARKPSESKD
-251 ESEETPEA
+251 ESEETPESG
-259 DDEPTHSESAPKR
+259 DEPSHGDSASKPA
-272 TKGED
+272 KGEG
-277 DDKEEQEDDASEEEE
+277 DDKEEREDDASEEED
-292 SWDSDLPELV
+292 SGDSDLPDSL
-302 DKDLPTEDKEIS
+302 DKDLPTHVKDIS
-314 DTESKYTEAGEE
+314 DTESKYTEAGHE
-326 ESGDTPESDDAGME
+326 ESGDTPESDAIGMK
-340 SGDSD
+340 S
-345 DEGGSDDTG
+345 
-354 SPTPGD
+354 
-360 GIREDADDSDGYGSG
+360 
-375 AAGDGDSDS
+375 SDS
-384 DDGEDS
+384 DTDDDGGEDS
-390 DAGHGESEGEGEEED
+390 DTDRGETEEED
-405 DATDHTDGEGKEN
+405 VEGKKN
-418 EDAAEAPE
+418 KDGAEVPK

-441 EDALKALD
+441 EEALKALD
-449 EMEDGTGEMTEDA
+449 EMEDGIGEMTEDA
-462 LSATISKELMSTSL
+462 LSATISKELMSVSP
-476 SEYRPYDRSYDF
+476 SDYRPYDRSYDF
-488 IGLIDEAEE
+488 IGLIDGAEE

-521 PEGRRLFELKIEK
+521 PEGRKLFELKIEK

-570 GANLYRL
+570 GASLYRL

-598 QQVIDLSGSMGG
+598 QQVIDLSGSMDGV
-610 RKIQL
+610 KIQL

-647 ETMSKRGFTRFE
+647 ETRSKRGFTRFE

-695 DGESVAHLATLFA
+695 DGESVAQLATLFA

-715 IMLVMSDGAPCAA
+715 IMLVMSDGEPCAT
-728 GDGFHQHL
+728 GSGFHQHL

-746 SDIDLMAIGVLTDAP
+746 SDIELMAIGILTDEP

>member
-1 MSKAMTRSVLKEVQD
+1 MSKKTTKAVLKEVQD

-85 TDPKVAMKMR
+85 TEPKVAMQMR

-100 PSTGLWNSLEDVFIE
+100 PSTGLWNALEDVFIE

-127 NLLATQNLVINKY
+127 NLLATQSLVIDKY
-140 FKGKVSEAV
+140 FRNKIPEAV
-149 SICHGNQR
+149 LACHGDQR

-175 SPFIDFMEEHWHLID
+175 SPFIDFMEEHWRLIER
-190 KPVALL
+190 PVALL

-236 PELKSSARKPSKSED
+236 PELKSSARKPSESKD
-251 ESEETPEA
+251 ESEETPESG
-259 DDEPTHSESAPKR
+259 DEPSHGDSASKPA
-272 TKGED
+272 KGEG
-277 DDKEEQEDDASEEEE
+277 DDKEEREDDASEEED
-292 SWDSDLPELV
+292 SGDSDLPDSL
-302 DKDLPTEDKEIS
+302 DKDLPTHVKDIS
-314 DTESKYTEAGEE
+314 DTESKYTEAGHE
-326 ESGDTPESDDAGME
+326 ESGDTPESDAIGMK
-340 SGDSD
+340 S
-345 DEGGSDDTG
+345 
-354 SPTPGD
+354 
-360 GIREDADDSDGYGSG
+360 
-375 AAGDGDSDS
+375 SDS
-384 DDGEDS
+384 DTDGDGGEDS
-390 DAGHGESEGEGEEED
+390 DTDRGETEEED
-405 DATDHTDGEGKEN
+405 VEGKKN
-418 EDAAEAPE
+418 KDGAEVPK

-441 EDALKALD
+441 EEALKALD
-449 EMEDGTGEMTEDA
+449 EMEDGIGEMTEDA
-462 LSATISKELMSTSL
+462 LSATISKELMSVSP
-476 SEYRPYDRSYDF
+476 SDYRPYDRSYDF
-488 IGLIDEAEE
+488 IGLIDGAEE

-521 PEGRRLFELKIEK
+521 PEGRKLFELKIEK

-570 GANLYRL
+570 GASLYRL

-598 QQVIDLSGSMGG
+598 QQVIDLSGSMDGM
-610 RKIQL
+610 KIQL

-647 ETMSKRGFTRFE
+647 ETRSKHGFTRFE

-695 DGESVAHLATLFA
+695 DGESVAQLATLFA

-715 IMLVMSDGAPCAA
+715 IMLVMSDGEPCAT
-728 GDGFHQHL
+728 GSGFHQHL

-746 SDIDLMAIGVLTDAP
+746 SDIELMAIGILTDEP

>member
-1 MSKAMTRSVLKEVQD
+1 MSKKTTKAVLKEVQD

-85 TDPKVAMKMR
+85 TEPKVAMQMR

-100 PSTGLWNSLEDVFIE
+100 PSTGLWNALEDVFIE

-127 NLLATQNLVINKY
+127 NLLATQSLVIDKY
-140 FKGKVSEAV
+140 FRNKIPEAV
-149 SICHGNQR
+149 LACHGDQR

-175 SPFIDFMEEHWHLID
+175 SPFIDFMEEHWRLIER
-190 KPVALL
+190 PVALL

-236 PELKSSARKPSKSED
+236 PELKSSARKPSESKD
-251 ESEETPEA
+251 ESEETPESG
-259 DDEPTHSESAPKR
+259 DEPSHGDSASKPA
-272 TKGED
+272 KGEG
-277 DDKEEQEDDASEEEE
+277 DDKEEREDDASEEED
-292 SWDSDLPELV
+292 SGDSDLPDSL
-302 DKDLPTEDKEIS
+302 DKDLPTHVKDIS
-314 DTESKYTEAGEE
+314 DTESKYTEAGHE
-326 ESGDTPESDDAGME
+326 ESGDTPESDAIGMK
-340 SGDSD
+340 S
-345 DEGGSDDTG
+345 
-354 SPTPGD
+354 
-360 GIREDADDSDGYGSG
+360 
-375 AAGDGDSDS
+375 SDS
-384 DDGEDS
+384 DTDGDGGEDS
-390 DAGHGESEGEGEEED
+390 DTDRGETEEED
-405 DATDHTDGEGKEN
+405 VEGKKN
-418 EDAAEAPE
+418 KDGAEVPK

-441 EDALKALD
+441 EEALKALD
-449 EMEDGTGEMTEDA
+449 EMEDGIGEMTEDA
-462 LSATISKELMSTSL
+462 LSATISKELMNVSPSD
-476 SEYRPYDRSYDF
+476 YRPYDRSYDF
-488 IGLIDEAEE
+488 IGLIDGAEE

-521 PEGRRLFELKIEK
+521 PEGRKLFELKIEK

-570 GANLYRL
+570 GASLYRL

-598 QQVIDLSGSMGG
+598 QQVIDLSGSMDGV
-610 RKIQL
+610 KIQL

-647 ETMSKRGFTRFE
+647 ETRSKRGFTRFE

-695 DGESVAHLATLFA
+695 DGESVAQLATLFA

-715 IMLVMSDGAPCAA
+715 IMLVMSDGEPCAT
-728 GDGFHQHL
+728 GSGFHQHL

-746 SDIDLMAIGVLTDAP
+746 SDIDLMAIGILTDEP
-761 RRYYKNYA
+761 RRFYKNYA